1 MTIRFSN
8 VEVIGDSDKGS
19 LGGVVGDKACLEWL
33 KRELGDNVDES
44 SEVVLFCFVLL
55 KGMPVVGVESGV
67 K

>member
-19 LGGVVGDKACLEWL
+19 LGGVVGEKACLEWL

-44 SEVVLFCFVLL
+44 SEVVLFCLR
-55 KGMPVVGVESGV
+55 ECQ
-67 K
+67 